1 MTNILPDL
9 LRAIVTDIM
18 LILLLCTM
26 ATPKYKSKWVYVLVT
41 VTVLAVNIGAN
52 YYFYLAQNYTAVFYI
67 DLIMLVA
74 IGIALKP
81 LFRDKMMQWCFSYL
95 TMLNIYAAVVF
106 LSYILCDFFPNPYYA
121 IVFLRFVFFSVIAF
135 VFHKWVSQLYRKV
148 LDYWHIYFLPVV
160 SLFLCFL
167 GYFFG
172 GDIEE
177 RLYNNFLPLILL
189 VLLGLSIYI
198 GIIHSLK
205 ALTREYAIRE
215 ENQRMQNSQQLLR
228 QAAHSMEQHIALMAE
243 SQQKMSILNHDR
255 RHFNNTLLE
264 LLSKGDTQEI
274 GILLRRQQE
283 LSAGSPQKIYCENP
297 AANAAIGYYAAL
309 AKSKDISC
317 NIRTEIPKE
326 IFIDSL
332 ELSMVLSNLMENG
345 INACAVLAQGEKRYI
360 NLTVLCE
367 KQLIIEIE
375 NPYQGE
381 ILLGEDGSPTSTK
394 VGHGIGTKA
403 IRTFAEQY
411 GADVIYQTANGIFN
425 VRVFC

>member
-1 MTNILPDL
+1 MTNIFPDL
-9 LRAIVTDIM
+9 LRAIVTDVM

-41 VTVLAVNIGAN
+41 VVLLIINIGAN

-67 DLIMLVA
+67 DLMMLLV
-74 IGIALKP
+74 IGIVLKP
-81 LFRDKMMQWCFSYL
+81 LFKDKMMQWCFSYL

-121 IVFLRFVFFSVIAF
+121 ITFLRFIFFSVIAF
-135 VFHKWVSQLYRKV
+135 VFHKWVSKLYRKV

-160 SLFLCFL
+160 SLLLCFL

-177 RLYNNFLPLILL
+177 RLYDNFLPLILL

-205 ALTREYAIRE
+205 TLTREYATRE
-215 ENQRMQNSQQLLR
+215 ENQRMQNSHQLLR
-228 QAAHSMEQHIALMAE
+228 QAAHSMEQRIALMAE

-264 LLSKGDTQEI
+264 LLSKGDVEEI
-274 GILLRRQQE
+274 GILLRRQQN
-283 LSAGSPQKIYCENP
+283 LSAVSPQKMYCENP
-297 AANAAIGYYAAL
+297 ATNAAISHYVVL
-309 AKSKDISC
+309 AESKGISC
-317 NIRTEIPKE
+317 NIHTQIPKE
-326 IFIDSL
+326 PFVDSL
-332 ELSMVLSNLMENG
+332 ELSMVLSNLMENA
-345 INACAVLAQGEKRYI
+345 INACTMLPQGEKRYL
-360 NLTVLCE
+360 NLTVICE

-381 ILLGEDGSPTSTK
+381 ILLEENSIPTSTK
-394 VGHGIGTKA
+394 TGHGIGTKA
-403 IRTFAEQY
+403 IRIFAEHY
-411 GADVIYQTANGIFN
+411 CGDVIYQTNNGVFN
-425 VRVFC
+425 VRIFC

>member
-74 IGIALKP
+74 IGIGLKP

-215 ENQRMQNSQQLLR
+215 ECKTASSSCVKPLTQWSNILR
-228 QAAHSMEQHIALMAE
+228 
-243 SQQKMSILNHDR
+243 
-255 RHFNNTLLE
+255 
-264 LLSKGDTQEI
+264 
-274 GILLRRQQE
+274 
-283 LSAGSPQKIYCENP
+283 
-297 AANAAIGYYAAL
+297 
-309 AKSKDISC
+309 
-317 NIRTEIPKE
+317 
-326 IFIDSL
+326 
-332 ELSMVLSNLMENG
+332 
-345 INACAVLAQGEKRYI
+345 
-360 NLTVLCE
+360 
-367 KQLIIEIE
+367 
-375 NPYQGE
+375 
-381 ILLGEDGSPTSTK
+381 
-394 VGHGIGTKA
+394 
-403 IRTFAEQY
+403 
-411 GADVIYQTANGIFN
+411 
-425 VRVFC
+425 